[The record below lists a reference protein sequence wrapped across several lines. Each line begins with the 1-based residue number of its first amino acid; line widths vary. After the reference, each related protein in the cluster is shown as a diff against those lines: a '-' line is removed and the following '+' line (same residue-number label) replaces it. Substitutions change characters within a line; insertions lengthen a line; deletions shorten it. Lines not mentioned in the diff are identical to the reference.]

1 LAQARSQLAGERP
14 SVPSTEVQNSTNIL
28 GAQADVAGAQAAVAT
43 AERDRDQAEAQVLQ
57 QEAANARAQSD
68 LERYT
73 ILAVKQEISKIDFD
87 QSDSN
92 AKQQAANLQA
102 VQAALLAAA
111 RTVDQRKAQ
120 LDQARSKLVQ
130 NEQNAA
136 PQLSI
141 RHASVDQQRANLQTA
156 EAQLEQAQLN
166 LNYAKIVAPVSGVVM
181 KRFAQVGARVNA
193 GQQLLTISEIGY
205 LWVTA
210 NFKETQLLH
219 MHPGQHASI
228 HVDSLDR
235 DFTGSVDSIGG
246 ATGSIA
252 STLPPENATGNYV
265 KVVQRIPV
273 RITLDPNQDG
283 LDMLR
288 PGMSVEPNVHV
299 E

>member
-1 LAQARSQLAGERP
+1 
-14 SVPSTEVQNSTNIL
+14 
-28 GAQADVAGAQAAVAT
+28 
-43 AERDRDQAEAQVLQ
+43 VLQ

-68 LERYT
+68 LGRYT
-73 ILAVKQEISKIDFD
+73 ILAVKEEISKSDFD
-87 QSDSN
+87 QYSSN

-102 VQAALLAAA
+102 VQAGLLAAA

-120 LDQARSKLVQ
+120 LDHARSNLDQ
-130 NEQNAA
+130 NEKNAA

-141 RHASVDQQRANLQTA
+141 RHASVEQQMANLQTA

-166 LNYAKIVAPVSGVVM
+166 LSYARIVAPVAGIVM
-181 KRFAQVGARVNA
+181 KRFAQVGSRVTT
-193 GQQLLTISEIGY
+193 GQQLLTISEVGD

-219 MHPGQHASI
+219 MRAGQRATI
-228 HVDSLDR
+228 YVDSLDR
-235 DFTGSVDSIGG
+235 TFTGSVDTIGG

-252 STLPPENATGNYV
+252 STLPAENATGNYV

-299 E
+299 Q